1 MTVGILAVDPGLM
14 SGICFMTWSESP
26 EEDPILVGSYEANE
40 DEYPDV
46 ISDFLSKWEDYSNFY
61 VICEKFTINAQT
73 VKKTQAP
80 YSLEQIGVLKY
91 LCKNYGFDHTEINFQ
106 MPADAKNM
114 FSNPTLKTLGFW
126 HVGGAGHALDAI
138 RHALL
143 GLARKKWI
151 PRALL
156 KQQESY

>member
-1 MTVGILAVDPGLM
+1 MTVGILSVDPGLM
-14 SGICFMTWSESP
+14 SGICFMTWSGNSED
-26 EEDPILVGSYEANE
+26 DPILVSSHEANE
-40 DEYPDV
+40 NQYPDV
-46 ISDFLSKWEDYSNFY
+46 ISDVLSRWEEYENFY

-73 VKKTQAP
+73 IKKTQAP

-91 LCKNYGFDHTEINFQ
+91 LCKFYGYDHNLINFQ
-106 MPADAKNM
+106 MPGDAKNM
-114 FSNPTLKTLGFW
+114 FPNPALKTLGYW
-126 HVGGAGHALDAI
+126 HVGGAGHALDSI

-156 KQQESY
+156 SQK